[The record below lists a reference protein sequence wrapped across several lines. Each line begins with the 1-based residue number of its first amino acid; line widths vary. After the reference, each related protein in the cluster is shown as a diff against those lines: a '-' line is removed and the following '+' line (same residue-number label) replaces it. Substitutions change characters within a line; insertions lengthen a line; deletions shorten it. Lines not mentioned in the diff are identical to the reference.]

1 MKCLSSNFGIL
12 LVILLIKTY
21 CASIYFSEDSED
33 SNETLKQEQIRQI
46 VAILNEDYYYDIG
59 FIIEGTYGK
68 LFKASRFSL
77 VKPIALKVF
86 IKEPFL
92 FAQIMNEISI
102 LEKLNHP
109 NIISGRLF
117 SNRFFYYLEMD
128 FFEYDLLGYVKRN
141 FLSIF
146 DKKIIVKQIIDAL
159 YYLKLKKII
168 HNDLKNNNIL
178 IDENLNIKICDF
190 GLACYKSRLDFPF
203 NNISPSAL
211 EEYEVYS
218 PELKQSIEYD
228 EKSDIYSFGILTYF
242 IFQEFN
248 SKFET
253 FIPISDSES
262 NNMFLECIEYNPMNR
277 PSVES
282 LLLSAYFDFL
292 YDKMF
297 CFGKLED
304 FTIET
309 ETGSIIK
316 KDKKLTINIKSKRA
330 VEILCCCHILTSL
343 RYTSKAKKLNLTEN
357 RDSHSNLDL

>member
-1 MKCLSSNFGIL
+1 
-12 LVILLIKTY
+12 
-21 CASIYFSEDSED
+21 
-33 SNETLKQEQIRQI
+33 
-46 VAILNEDYYYDIG
+46 
-59 FIIEGTYGK
+59 
-68 LFKASRFSL
+68 
-77 VKPIALKVF
+77 
-86 IKEPFL
+86 
-92 FAQIMNEISI
+92 MNEISI

-146 DKKIIVKQIIDAL
+146 DKKIIIKQIIDAL
-159 YYLKLKKII
+159 YYLKLNKII

-248 SKFET
+248 YKFET

-357 RDSHSNLDL
+357 RDSHSNLDLGFKQITKKRFLYVESDRTLKPIQFMTQLDRIEYLDFFYRNENYQAEE